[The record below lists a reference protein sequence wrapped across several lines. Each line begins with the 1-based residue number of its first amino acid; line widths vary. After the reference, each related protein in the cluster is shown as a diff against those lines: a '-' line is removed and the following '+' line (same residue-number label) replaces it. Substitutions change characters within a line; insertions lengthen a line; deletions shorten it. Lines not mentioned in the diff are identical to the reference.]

1 MIEGLI
7 DFSDWCKLDLRVGQI
22 VKVEDIEGADKL
34 YKLTID
40 LGELGKR
47 IVCAGLKQHYDKNDL
62 LDKRIILFVNLTPRK
77 MKGIESNGMIL
88 AASSDN
94 GTTRVYNHKGCE
106 NLQAGPD
113 KSFAKIFTRGKV
125 VLIVPEDD
133 IELGSRVR

>member
-77 MKGIESNGMIL
+77 MKGIESQGMLL
-88 AASSDN
+88 AASGNDYPW
-94 GTTRVYNHKGCE
+94 GFRYRPTCE
-106 NLQAGPD
+106 GIREECP
-113 KSFAKIFTRGKV
+113 
-125 VLIVPEDD
+125 
-133 IELGSRVR
+133 